1 MTLIQYY
8 PGESLFHKLDP
19 RVKILILLL
28 LTIVIFIVENF
39 FVIAAIF
46 ATILILWTS
55 ARLPLGTV
63 ASYFK
68 FLLGLFAF
76 LTILQ
81 ALFYPGTQ
89 VLVQPVIP
97 NFVPLIGGSGTITV
111 EGMLFGLLISFRLLV
126 LVCLLPLITMTT
138 PIHMFALGLVRM
150 GMTYKIA
157 YTATTAIN
165 MIPALQAETGV
176 IIDAQRLRGFTVF
189 EKGTLM
195 QKMKAYP
202 ALVVPLVI
210 GAMRRAQLMGVAMD
224 ARAFGALKGRTY
236 VEDIAM
242 RPADWV
248 ALVVLVFYSAAAV
261 TANFLL

>member
-8 PGESLFHKLDP
+8 PGESLFHRLDP

-28 LTIVIFIVENF
+28 LTVVIFIVENF
-39 FVIAAIF
+39 FVIAIIF
-46 ATILILWTS
+46 ATILALWTS
-55 ARLPLGTV
+55 ARLPLKAV

-68 FLLGLFAF
+68 FLLSLFVF

-81 ALFYPGTQ
+81 ALFYPGTR
-89 VLVQPVIP
+89 VLVHPIIP
-97 NFVPLIGGSGTITV
+97 DVVPLLGGSGTITV
-111 EGMLFGLLISFRLLV
+111 EGLLFGLLICFRLLV

-150 GMTYKIA
+150 GMTYRIA

-165 MIPALQAETGV
+165 MIPTLQTETGV

-189 EKGTLM
+189 EKGTIV
-195 QKMKAYP
+195 QKMRAYP

-224 ARAFGALKGRTY
+224 ARAFGALDKRSY

-242 RPADWV
+242 RPMDWV
-248 ALVVLVFYSAAAV
+248 AAGVLVVYSAA
-261 TANFLL
+261 TLLANFTL